1 MATPLFENSI
11 SKVFQLVGRKYV
23 QYFNYTYR
31 RSGTLWE
38 GCYRATIVDSE
49 QYLVKLMRYIE
60 LNPVRASVVE
70 HPADYRW
77 SSYNCNAQAKFGLN
91 DNWLVPHGEYLRLGQ
106 TSIERQNV
114 YQQLF
119 VTELDNSDLVQI

>member
-1 MATPLFENSI
+1 
-11 SKVFQLVGRKYV
+11 
-23 QYFNYTYR
+23 
-31 RSGTLWE
+31 
-38 GCYRATIVDSE
+38 
-49 QYLVKLMRYIE
+49 MRYIE
-60 LNPVRASVVE
+60 LNPVRASMVG

-77 SSYNCNAQAKFGLN
+77 CSYSCNAEGKFGLN

-119 VTELDNSDLVQI
+119 MTELDNSDLVQI